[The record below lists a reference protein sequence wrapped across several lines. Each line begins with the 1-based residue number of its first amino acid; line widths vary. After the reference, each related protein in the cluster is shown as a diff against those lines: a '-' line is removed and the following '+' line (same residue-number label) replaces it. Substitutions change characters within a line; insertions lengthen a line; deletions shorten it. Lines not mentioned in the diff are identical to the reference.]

1 MEEDDGPPGVPEW
14 VVTYGDMMSLLL
26 TFFIMLV
33 SLSEVVANEKYR
45 AVLNALQ
52 QYVGYQHSAPAP
64 PGEQFP
70 LNSLLMQLDSLGS
83 HAIKDAGRGGIKSES
98 VAGKEVRIFRT
109 REGKSVRVGEPID
122 FGPEE
127 TSLSEQSKLELEEIG
142 RILAGKPNKIEIRAH
157 ASAGPLPPN
166 SPFADKRVLTYERAR
181 SLYVFLIEFG
191 VAPQRIRL
199 TAAGDVEPA
208 TEIGRNRELIDDRA
222 EVLLLDAF
230 DEEYVGPRDRG

>member
-98 VAGKEVRIFRT
+98 VAG
-109 REGKSVRVGEPID
+109 S
-122 FGPEE
+122 
-127 TSLSEQSKLELEEIG
+127 
-142 RILAGKPNKIEIRAH
+142 
-157 ASAGPLPPN
+157 
-166 SPFADKRVLTYERAR
+166 
-181 SLYVFLIEFG
+181 
-191 VAPQRIRL
+191 
-199 TAAGDVEPA
+199 
-208 TEIGRNRELIDDRA
+208 
-222 EVLLLDAF
+222 
-230 DEEYVGPRDRG
+230 

>member
-1 MEEDDGPPGVPEW
+1 MEDDGPSGVPEW

-33 SLSEVVANEKYR
+33 SLSEVVASEKYR

-64 PGEQFP
+64 PGEKFP

-109 REGKSVRVGEPID
+109 REGKSVRVGEPIH

-127 TSLSEQSKLELEEIG
+127 TSLSEQSKLELQEIG

-157 ASAGPLPPN
+157 ASAAPLPPN

-181 SLYVFLIEFG
+181 SLYVSLIEFG
-191 VAPQRIRL
+191 VAPQRMRL

-208 TEIGRNRELIDDRA
+208 TQIGRNRELIDDRA

-230 DEEYVGPRDRG
+230 DQEYVGPRDPG